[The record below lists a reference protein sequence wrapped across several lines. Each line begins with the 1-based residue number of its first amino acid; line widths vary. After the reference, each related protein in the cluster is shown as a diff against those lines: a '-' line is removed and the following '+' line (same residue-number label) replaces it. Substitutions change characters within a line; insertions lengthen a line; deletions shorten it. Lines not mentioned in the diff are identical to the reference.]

1 MNFRTKTLAI
11 CLAVLTFAAPI
22 SAAEDAERHMIA
34 EREIEQ
40 VAYFNRL
47 EFLVQEMRV
56 NDLDAELEPE
66 QRPRGVEL
74 IFPARVFNTTRAT
87 AQPGNVRPTLQW
99 TDPATGDSF
108 AVNGQADFSAVPGEA
123 RTSGEF
129 RFHVSPR
136 DRERFDEH
144 SAHLVFGQLGRT
156 SAVVA
161 IGADVEGHSR
171 LPIPQAT
178 EGWAFVV
185 EGENPRL
192 RRSYE
197 DTVTITRAEVM
208 WMHGNTPLEDG
219 TSLLEL
225 TYTIENNST
234 GQTCSQRS
242 EGGWR
247 LTLPN
252 GDAVTDLRVSERC
265 VAQGDRV
272 EGIMTGFLIPTE
284 DFAGEYV
291 LAHRR
296 GEGSDS
302 DPWGEVEISLKA
314 GEGTVFLDRR

>member
-1 MNFRTKTLAI
+1 MNFRTKSIAAGL
-11 CLAVLTFAAPI
+11 LVLTVSAPI
-22 SAAEDAERHMIA
+22 SAAGDAERLVIA

-40 VAYFNRL
+40 TAYFNRL

-56 NDLDAELEPE
+56 NDLDAELEPDG
-66 QRPRGVEL
+66 RPRGVEL
-74 IFPARVFNTTRAT
+74 IFPTRVFNTTRAT
-87 AQPGNVRPTLQW
+87 AQPGHVRPVLQW

-108 AVNGQADFSAVPGEA
+108 AVNAQPDFSAVPGEA

-136 DRERFDEH
+136 DRERFDEG
-144 SAHLVFGQLGRT
+144 SAHLVFGQAGRT
-156 SAVVA
+156 PAIVA
-161 IGADVEGHSR
+161 IGSEVEGHSR
-171 LPIPQAT
+171 LPVPQET
-178 EGWAFVV
+178 EGWSFVV
-185 EGENPRL
+185 EGDMPRL
-192 RRSYE
+192 RRSFE

-208 WMHGNTPLEDG
+208 WMHGNNPLEDG
-219 TSLLEL
+219 TSLLEI
-225 TYTIENNST
+225 TYTVENNST
-234 GQTCSQRS
+234 AQSCSQRG

-296 GEGSDS
+296 GSGSDS
-302 DPWGEVEISLKA
+302 DPWGELEITVTD
-314 GEGTVFLDRR
+314 GEGAVFLDRR

>member
-1 MNFRTKTLAI
+1 MTIRIKILAAS
-11 CLAVLTFAAPI
+11 LFALTFAAPI
-22 SAAEDAERHMIA
+22 SAAEDGERLVIA
-34 EREIEQ
+34 ERNIDQ

-47 EFLVQEMRV
+47 EFLIQEMRV
-56 NDLDAELEPE
+56 NDLDADLEPE

-156 SAVVA
+156 PAVVA
-161 IGADVEGHSR
+161 IGADVQGHSR
-171 LPIPQAT
+171 LPIPQDT
-178 EGWAFVV
+178 EGWTFVV
-185 EGENPRL
+185 EGDMPRL
-192 RRSYE
+192 RRSFE

-208 WMHGNTPLEDG
+208 WMHGNVALEDG
-219 TSLLEL
+219 TSLLEI
-225 TYTIENNST
+225 TYTVENNST
-234 GQTCSQRS
+234 AQSCSQRG

-284 DFAGEYV
+284 DFAGDYV
-291 LAHRR
+291 LAHQR
-296 GEGSDS
+296 GSGSDA
-302 DPWGEVEISLKA
+302 DPWGEVEITLTA
-314 GEGTVFLDRR
+314 GEGVVFLDRR

>member
-22 SAAEDAERHMIA
+22 SAADDAERRVIA

-74 IFPARVFNTTRAT
+74 IFSAQVFNTTRAM
-87 AQPGNVRPTLQW
+87 AQPGNVRPVLQW
-99 TDPATGDSF
+99 IDPATGDSF
-108 AVNGQADFSAVPGEA
+108 AVIGQPDFSAVPGEA

-136 DRERFDEH
+136 ERERFDEG
-144 SAHLVFGQLGRT
+144 SAHLVFGTAGRT
-156 SAVVA
+156 APIVA
-161 IGADVEGHSR
+161 IGSEVEGRSR
-171 LPIPQAT
+171 LPIPQ
-178 EGWAFVV
+178 ESDGWAFVV
-185 EGENPRL
+185 EGDIPQL
-192 RRSYE
+192 RRSFE

-208 WMHGNTPLEDG
+208 WMHGNSALEDG
-219 TSLLEL
+219 ASLLEI
-225 TYTIENNST
+225 TYTIDNNST
-234 GQTCSQRS
+234 AQSCSQRG

-247 LTLPN
+247 LTFPN

-284 DFAGEYV
+284 DFAGDYV

-296 GEGSDS
+296 GSGSDS
-302 DPWGEVEISLKA
+302 DPWGEVGITLTA
-314 GEGTVFLDRR
+314 GEGVVFLDRR